1 MEDTNT
7 TDLSLNYTHDGNWSY
22 EWDTENSCGDSFDG
36 YVVFF
41 LVCMVICVF
50 GMVGNGIV
58 LWFLGFRMKRNPFT
72 VYILNLAVADCS
84 MLLVYFLL
92 TLAYLN
98 VTIICYDAVE
108 FLCHFF
114 VLSSLGLLTSIS
126 TERSVSVIFPI
137 WYRCHRPK
145 HLSGI
150 VSGVLWASISS
161 FMLSIYLCYLFRQRY
176 ETLVGSLIIFYSMI
190 LSLLMLISNVSMVI
204 RLRFGSQ
211 RRSLGKL
218 YVAIVLNVIFFFAFG
233 MPFSVNG
240 ILLLLHNDIFFNEE
254 MVLVLALL
262 NSSINPVIYFLVGSW
277 RQRRFQGSIKVA
289 LRRVFEEK
297 ARSKESPVPEG
308 IPMESTAQGPAGSLG
323 LLTAISTERSVSVI
337 FPIWYRCHRPKHL
350 SGIRRSLGKL
360 YVAVVLNVIFFFA
373 FGMPFSIKA
382 FHDLLYDGFLVAENV
397 TGVLALLNSSINP
410 VIYFLIN
417 CVCFG

>member
-98 VTIICYDAVE
+98 VTIICAVP
-108 FLCHFF
+108 FMCQLF
-114 VLSSLGLLTSIS
+114 VLSSLGLLTAIS

-150 VSGVLWASISS
+150 VSGVLWASVGS
-161 FMLSIYLCYLFRQRY
+161 FMVSIYICSRLDQRY
-176 ETLVGSLIIFYSMI
+176 GTVSAIVGIFYSVI
-190 LSLLMLISNVSMVI
+190 LSVLMLISNVSMVI
-204 RLRFGSQ
+204 RVRCGSQ
-211 RRSLGKL
+211 
-218 YVAIVLNVIFFFAFG
+218 
-233 MPFSVNG
+233 
-240 ILLLLHNDIFFNEE
+240 
-254 MVLVLALL
+254 
-262 NSSINPVIYFLVGSW
+262 
-277 RQRRFQGSIKVA
+277 
-289 LRRVFEEK
+289 
-297 ARSKESPVPEG
+297 
-308 IPMESTAQGPAGSLG
+308 
-323 LLTAISTERSVSVI
+323 
-337 FPIWYRCHRPKHL
+337 
-350 SGIRRSLGKL
+350 RRSLGKL

-410 VIYFLIN
+410 VIYFLVGSCRQRRFQGSIQAALRRVFEEKVRSKEEN
-417 CVCFG
+417 PVPEGIPMESTAQGPAGQGRPELCSPLQ